1 MKYLNREL
9 AWIDFNERVLHEACN
24 TEVPLLER
32 LKFIGIVSSN
42 FDEFFMV
49 RVAGLEEL
57 MKDSTQGHEDETAAI
72 QGLLS
77 AIADKTRKLFDIQE
91 HVLNTDILPHLNEHG
106 LVYKKP
112 VECTQTQQAFLKA
125 YFSQQVQPLLKP
137 KLLSTSA
144 QLVNTV
150 VSIQLHAAF
159 LLQHKQMHE
168 KTDLALLPIPQDMPR
183 FVFLPDTLLEQ
194 QGKISFVLIDELIC
208 FFSQELFSDFMV
220 CAHSIFKINRSANII
235 VDDFSDDDTYIAA
248 LQEILSRRRH
258 SFVVRIT
265 CTDQYPNLIRQI
277 VQLFALDETKVY
289 LSQAPIGLASFAK
302 IADVKGFRHLKN
314 VKWKHTLP
322 SFFSRSS
329 PLWDSIKVKDRLLFV
344 PYQSYEP
351 VIAFVA
357 HAAVD
362 PAVISIQMTLY
373 RTSKGSPIV
382 NSLIRAAQNGKQV
395 TVFVELK
402 ARFDEERNIGWVKRL
417 RKHGVRVVCDLPQL
431 KVHAKILLIMR
442 TEANTIQ
449 GYAHLSTGNYNEKTA
464 KGYADISLFTARP
477 SIIADVSA
485 IFMRLCGHVQC
496 VQNLRH
502 LVIAPD
508 ELKTV
513 LLRCIERERCA
524 ALNHKPARIIAKMNS
539 LSHPLLIDA
548 LYQASQAGVRI
559 DLNVRGICL
568 LIPQKTG
575 LSENIRVVSVIDRY
589 LEHSRVF
596 YFENAGNPE
605 WYLSSADWMPRNLE
619 RRIELFFPILDT
631 ENQALL
637 RYCLQLYFT
646 DTAKASEMQ
655 SDGRWIH
662 CANKQSQFPAIRAQE
677 ELYRF
682 FHASGSGM

>member
-9 AWIDFNERVLHEACN
+9 AWIDFNERVLQEACN

-57 MKDSTQGHEDETAAI
+57 MKDGMQAHADETAAVPA
-72 QGLLS
+72 LLS

-91 HVLNTDILPHLNEHG
+91 YVLNTDILPHLNEQG

-112 VECTQTQQAFLKA
+112 SECTQTQRTFLKA

-137 KLLSTSA
+137 KLLSTGA
-144 QLVNTV
+144 QLADTV

-159 LLQHKQMHE
+159 LLQHKQTHE
-168 KTDLALLPIPQDMPR
+168 KTDLALLPIPPDIPR
-183 FVFLPDTLLEQ
+183 FVFLPDTVLEK

-208 FFSQELFSDFMV
+208 FFSQALFFDFAV
-220 CAHSIFKINRSANII
+220 CAHSIFKINRSANIM

-248 LQEILSRRRH
+248 LQEILSRRCH

-265 CTDQYPNLIRQI
+265 CTDQYPNLVRQI
-277 VQLFALDETKVY
+277 AQLFTLDETKVY

-302 IADVKGFRHLKN
+302 IADIKGFRHLKN

-344 PYQSYEP
+344 PYQSYKP
-351 VIAFVA
+351 VIAFLA

-362 PAVISIQMTLY
+362 PAVISIRMTLY

-382 NSLIRAAQNGKQV
+382 NSLIRASQNGKQV

-442 TEANTIQ
+442 NEANTIQ

-464 KGYADISLFTARP
+464 KGYADISLFTAKP
-477 SIIADVSA
+477 SIIADVRT

-496 VQNLRH
+496 VQNLQH

-513 LLRCIERERCA
+513 LLQYIERERCA
-524 ALNHKPARIIAKMNS
+524 ALNHKPARIIAKMNN

-548 LYQASQAGVRI
+548 LYKASQAGVHI

-568 LIPQKTG
+568 LIPQRAG

-619 RRIELFFPILDT
+619 RRIELFFPVLDA
-631 ENQALL
+631 ENRALL
-637 RYCLQLYFT
+637 SYCLQLYFK

-655 SDGRWIH
+655 PDGTWVH
-662 CANKQSQFPAIRAQE
+662 CVNKHSQFPVVRAQE

-682 FHASGSGM
+682 FSRIR